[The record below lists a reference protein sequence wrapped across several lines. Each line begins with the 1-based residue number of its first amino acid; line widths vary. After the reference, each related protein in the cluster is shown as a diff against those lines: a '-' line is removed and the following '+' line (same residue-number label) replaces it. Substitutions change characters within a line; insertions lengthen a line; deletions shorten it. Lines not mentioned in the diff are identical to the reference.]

1 VDGKPC
7 IVEYEPDPELRD
19 TEQVPLLEEG
29 GIDAF
34 IRREVLPYAPD
45 AWIDESAT
53 KIGYEISFTRYFYK
67 PQPLRTL
74 EEIRADILALEQETE
89 GLLEQILVE
98 TERMS

>member
-1 VDGKPC
+1 V
-7 IVEYEPDPELRD
+7 VEYEPDPELRD

-29 GIDAF
+29 GIEAF

-45 AWIDESAT
+45 AWYEESSV
-53 KIGYEISFTRYFYK
+53 KIGYEVSFTRHFHK

-74 EEIRADILALEQETE
+74 EEIRADIEALERETD

-98 TERMS
+98 VAGR